1 MNRSNFQEPDLAKI
15 LKQGLKD
22 DLPPEIEARISRQFL
37 NFRRTLDQ
45 PGCIAAAAAWSWMHG
60 LFRKEILAIA
70 SAILLILGIVM
81 QIGGP
86 QTVLAHSIERL
97 KVVAAV
103 SMSLN
108 RTAFMDCTIM
118 KSGLSGERI
127 YYHVRW
133 RANGDA
139 RVDMVS
145 GGSRQTI
152 WISKETISR
161 SSSDGGSIHSMP
173 LTTIAPGPV
182 WQPAMEFRTPAAL
195 AKNIEEQYGLMQTGA
210 KSGAG
215 SGEFLVLGREDR
227 QAVEITVNAG
237 TYLPKALKKYAPD
250 SGDTNGSRVCLLEVQ
265 FHWNQPS
272 PGELFVPG
280 PLPEKP

>member
-1 MNRSNFQEPDLAKI
+1 MTRSNIIEPDLDEI

-22 DLPPEIEARISRQFL
+22 DLPSEIEARMSRQFL
-37 NFRRTLDQ
+37 NFKRALDQ
-45 PGCIAAAAAWSWMHG
+45 PGCLAAAAAWSWMHG
-60 LFRKEILAIA
+60 LLRKEILAFA

-97 KVVAAV
+97 KVVAAI

-108 RTAFMDCTIM
+108 RAAFMDCTVT
-118 KSGLSGERI
+118 KPGANGESISYR
-127 YYHVRW
+127 VLW

-145 GGSRQTI
+145 GGSQQTM
-152 WISKETISR
+152 WISGESISLT
-161 SSSDGGSIHSMP
+161 SSDGGSIHSIP
-173 LTTIAPGPV
+173 LTTIALGPG
-182 WQPAMEFRTPAAL
+182 WQPAMEFRTPALL
-195 AKNIEEQYGLMQTGA
+195 AKNMEEQYGLMQTGA
-210 KSGAG
+210 KSGAE
-215 SGEFLVLGREDR
+215 SGEFLVVGREER
-227 QAVEITVNAG
+227 QAVEITVNAK
-237 TYLPKALKKYAPD
+237 TYLPKVLKKYALD
-250 SGDTNGSRVCLLEVQ
+250 SGGLNKSRLCLVDVR

-280 PLPEKP
+280 SLKKKP